1 MPSPSFSMKT
11 RAGGKASCA
20 LIAGIGVFCSLPM
33 QALASDSALWKLS
46 GDFRLRYE
54 HVEQDQ
60 DAASAPKPAEA
71 LTLRSSVA
79 LDLTPNDAFS
89 ARLKVEDSRNAGI
102 DRFNDTQ
109 GQEPQRSV
117 IADPETTELD
127 QAFLRYQHGG
137 LTAKLGRQVITYD
150 GHRFVGHVGWRQD
163 RQTFDGISLNYQAND
178 VLSLSYAYLGQRNGI
193 FAEQADK
200 QAKDHLLNLRFNSAV
215 GTVTAYSYLLELNEA
230 GEDRLD
236 TSGVSVKGAKPLAEA
251 KLLYH
256 AEFAR
261 QRADTPLLDAD
272 AEYMLLEAG
281 VVAAGLTAKV
291 GYEVL
296 GSDDGG
302 YGFATPLATL
312 HKFNGW
318 ADIFLKTPAGGLV
331 DRYASLGG
339 SFAGGKWALIYH
351 DYRADDDAAGADA
364 YGSEVNA
371 VYSRKFA
378 KHYSVGVKYAAYSAD
393 ELAVDTDKLWFW
405 LGAAF

>member
-1 MPSPSFSMKT
+1 MRVIANAVLLGAVAATLPATSF
-11 RAGGKASCA
+11 AD
-20 LIAGIGVFCSLPM
+20 SLAD
-33 QALASDSALWKLS
+33 ALANGKVY

-54 HVEQDQ
+54 AVSQDNALD
-60 DAASAPKPAEA
+60 DASA
-71 LTLRSSVA
+71 LTLRSRLGYQTA
-79 LDLTPNDAFS
+79 AYQGFS
-89 ARLKVEDSRNAGI
+89 AQLEFEDSRIVAGEGE
-102 DRFNDTQ
+102 FSAPPAGYKT
-109 GQEPQRSV
+109 GQYSV

-137 LTAKLGRQVITYD
+137 LTAKLGRQVIIYD

-163 RQTFDGISLNYQAND
+163 RQTFDGVSLNYQAND

-256 AEFAR
+256 AEIAR

-281 VVAAGLTAKV
+281 VAAAGLTAKV

-296 GSDDGG
+296 GSDDGS

-339 SFAGGKWALIYH
+339 SLAGGKWALIYH

-405 LGAAF
+405 VGAAF